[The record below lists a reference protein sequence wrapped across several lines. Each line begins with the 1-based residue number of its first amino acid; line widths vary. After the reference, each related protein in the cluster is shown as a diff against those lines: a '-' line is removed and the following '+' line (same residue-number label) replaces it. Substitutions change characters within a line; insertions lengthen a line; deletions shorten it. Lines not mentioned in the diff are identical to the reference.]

1 MRNLLKF
8 SAIVAALVA
17 SATFAS
23 ADTLTLGSYGS
34 TSGYNPGPNPPVS
47 NTEMNYA
54 GYSLLSTTPST
65 GTATSYDLNPNSP
78 VWEAPAANSFWV
90 GATTTAGPVG
100 TVDLPI
106 GYYTFST
113 EFTAASPGST
123 YSGSITVAADDTTE
137 VLLNGAVIVPFGT
150 IGTDG
155 HCSVGVPNCLM
166 MDTVDLTGIT
176 LLGGT
181 DGNLLQFVVRQAGT
195 EGPGNDPSGVDF
207 DATLATA
214 APTPEPSTLLL
225 LGTGLIGSAGALLR
239 RKRA

>member
-8 SAIVAALVA
+8 SAIVAALAA

-23 ADTLTLGSYGS
+23 VDSLTLGSYGS
-34 TSGYNPGPNPPVS
+34 TSGYTPPGTITVD
-47 NTEMNYA
+47 NTQMNYA

-65 GTATSYDLNPNSP
+65 GTGTAFDLNPNPP
-78 VWEAPAANSFWV
+78 VWVAASANSAWV

-113 EFTAASPGST
+113 EFTAGSPGSP

-137 VLLNGAVIVPFGT
+137 VLLNGTVIVPFGT

-155 HCSVGVPNCLM
+155 HCAVGNPNCLM
-166 MDTVDLTGIT
+166 QDTIDLSDIT

-181 DGNLLQFVVRQAGT
+181 DGNLLQFVVQQAGT

-207 DATLATA
+207 VASLSTA

-225 LGTGLIGSAGALLR
+225 LGTGLLGSAGALLR

>member
-1 MRNLLKF
+1 MDRLRVITP
-8 SAIVAALVA
+8 AQTV
-17 SATFAS
+17 
-23 ADTLTLGSYGS
+23 G
-34 TSGYNPGPNPPVS
+34 

-65 GTATSYDLNPNSP
+65 GTATSYDLNPNPP
-78 VWEAPAANSFWV
+78 VWVAPAANSSWV

-137 VLLNGAVIVPFGT
+137 VLLNGVVIVPFGT

-155 HCSVGVPNCLM
+155 HCSVDDPDCLM
-166 MDTVDLTGIT
+166 KDTVDLTGLT
-176 LLGGT
+176 LMGGT
-181 DGNLLQFVVRQAGT
+181 DGNLLQFVVQQAGT

-214 APTPEPSTLLL
+214 TPTPEPSTLLL